1 MSMHFAN
8 LTQKQIILAV
18 ISILVV
24 CILLVLL
31 GNMYGGF
38 LKTQVVAPSSP
49 DYSANG
55 SIKSTALQNPGTYT
69 LQFHGEDATGSKV
82 DASTVFEISQR
93 PNP

>member
-1 MSMHFAN
+1 MSMSFAN

-38 LKTQVVAPSSP
+38 LKTQVAAPTSS
-49 DYSANG
+49 DYSASG

-82 DASTVFEISQR
+82 DASSAFEIYPT